1 MESIQTPDTSEILA
15 KEQARLIDERL
26 VTTRATYGPAEIQE
40 ITGLDQPAAQERF
53 LTRLGLRVFRNA
65 CNQVVLERE
74 AFRRW
79 QLGSKMAQEQE
90 PRLRPINGN

>member
-1 MESIQTPDTSEILA
+1 MGGYMDSIQMPETAA
-15 KEQARLIDERL
+15 KS
-26 VTTRATYGPAEIQE
+26 RATYGQAEIQE

-53 LTRLGLRVFRNA
+53 LTKLGLRVFRNA

-79 QLGSKMAQEQE
+79 QLGSMMAQEKE
-90 PRLRPINGN
+90 PRLRSINGN